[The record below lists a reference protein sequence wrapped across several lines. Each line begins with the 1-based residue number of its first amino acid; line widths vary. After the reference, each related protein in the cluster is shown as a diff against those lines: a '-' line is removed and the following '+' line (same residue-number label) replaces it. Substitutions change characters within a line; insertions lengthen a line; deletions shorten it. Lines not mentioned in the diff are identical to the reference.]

1 MALKNN
7 CGRKSALK
15 GHSIATKSRLSPS
28 EVLQDVYEG
37 KRVIKLPVVMAR
49 SDVVMNGALIPQD
62 ELIPES
68 WDGVPVTWGH
78 PNDGQGFISAQTPQT
93 LSEWSIGRIFN
104 SRVDGQALKAEAW
117 IEVDRA
123 MEIAPGFIETLLT
136 TKSEM
141 PIDVSTGYF
150 SRDEDAS
157 GEVNG
162 RPYTML
168 NRDVKPNHLAIL
180 AEEDGACSWADGCG
194 LRSNIRRRK
203 MTTRNAAVKFNKKT
217 QTAIGALQ
225 AILKG
230 GSVKK
235 SDVMLTLFANE
246 RGQDDDRRQII
257 ADLISR
263 DDSPYT
269 PDDEQSLM
277 MMSDGTLRRMKDD
290 YLTKAEAA
298 AAAAEGEGEEEEEE
312 EPEVAAEGS
321 EEEEDPEANAEGDEE
336 EDPDKMKDNA
346 TALPK
351 TQAQLTGIIN
361 KVVAAAIKKNSKAAV
376 APTINV
382 KALAKELT
390 PLIFTPEIQAA
401 LALSTN
407 QVKTHRLGLID
418 KIVANTTITK
428 EAAEK
433 MDAATL
439 EVVANGI
446 LPPASFVGRQVTSNE
461 AADEDDEAVAAMT
474 SHVNIRD
481 EMTEAREKRRGG
493 ARR

>member
-7 CGRKSALK
+7 CGRKGALK
-15 GHSIATKSRLSPS
+15 GHSIATKARLSPN
-28 EVLQDVYEG
+28 EVQQDVYEG

-49 SDVVMNGALIPQD
+49 SDVVMNGALIPQE

-78 PNDGQGFISAQTPQT
+78 PNDGQGFISAQTPQV

-123 MEIAPGFIETLLT
+123 MEIAPGFVETLLT

-150 SRDEDAS
+150 SKDEDVS

-162 RPYTML
+162 RQYTML

-194 LRSNIRRRK
+194 LRSNTRRK
-203 MTTRNAAVKFNKKT
+203 AMATRTTGVKFNKKT
-217 QTAIGALQ
+217 QAAIGALQ
-225 AILKG
+225 AILKS

-235 SDVMLTLFANE
+235 SDVMVTLFANE

-290 YLTKAEAA
+290 YLTQAEAA
-298 AAAAEGEGEEEEEE
+298 AAAAEGEEEEEE

-321 EEEEDPEANAEGDEE
+321 EEEEEEPAANADGE
-336 EDPDKMKDNA
+336 EDEDKMKDNA

-361 KVVAAAIKKNSKAAV
+361 KVVAAAIKKNSKP
-376 APTINV
+376 APTVNV
-382 KALAKELT
+382 KELAKELT

-401 LALSTN
+401 LALSAN
-407 QVKTHRLGLID
+407 QVKQHRTGLIE

-439 EVVANGI
+439 EIVANGI
-446 LPPASFVGRQVTSNE
+446 LPPASYIGRAVTSNE
-461 AADEDDEAVAAMT
+461 AADEDDEEIAAMT
-474 SHVNIRD
+474 SHTNIRD
-481 EMTEAREKRRGG
+481 DLAEAREKRRGG